1 MNGIS
6 GNCLVAQSGGPSA
19 VINSSVYGVIEEF
32 LLKQDSYKV
41 YMGLYGIEGIINNKI
56 IDTSRFSK
64 NDIESLRYMPS
75 SALGS
80 CRYKLNNYEDD
91 EEDYKKILNIFK
103 KLDIRYFFYIGGND
117 SMDAAYKIGKYLEE
131 SNYKINVIGVP
142 KTIDNDLIGTDHCPG
157 FGSAAK
163 YLSNVALEL
172 WFDINSYEKES
183 VMIIEAMG
191 RDTGWLA
198 ASTSLLSNIVPN
210 MNQLIYLPEVAFS
223 KLKFIEDV
231 RKAIKLNNK
240 LLIITAEGLRNNDG
254 AYVNS
259 DDNCYNIDAF
269 GHKQLGGVGKFL
281 QNTLKNSLS
290 NNIKL
295 TDVGVTQR
303 CAMHCISKTDLD
315 EAEMVGRNSVK
326 YAIEGYHNYMTAI
339 KRLNT
344 KEYNCETDIIKLE
357 KVCNKVRKLPIEWIN
372 EEKNGVRKDFIKYL
386 SPLIIGEESTI
397 GVDGILKCKNANL
410 FRY

>member
-19 VINSSVYGVIEEF
+19 VINSSVYGVIKEF
-32 LLKQDSYKV
+32 LSRQDSYKV

-56 IDTSRFSK
+56 IDTSKFSK
-64 NDIESLRYMPS
+64 SDIESLKYMPS
-75 SALGS
+75 SALGA

-103 KLDIRYFFYIGGND
+103 KLDIKYFFYIGGND
-117 SMDAAYKIGKYLEE
+117 SMDAAHKIGKYLEK

-198 ASTSLLSNIVPN
+198 ASTSLLSDIVPN
-210 MNQLIYLPEVAFS
+210 MNQLIYLPEVPFS

-231 RKAIKLNNK
+231 RKALKLNNK
-240 LLIITAEGLRNNDG
+240 LLIITAEGLRNNEG
-254 AYVNS
+254 VYVNS
-259 DDNCYNIDAF
+259 EDNCYNIDAF

-295 TDVGVTQR
+295 TNVGVTQR

-315 EAEMVGRNSVK
+315 EAEMVGRKSVI

-339 KRLNT
+339 KRLST

-372 EEKNGVRKDFIKYL
+372 EEKNGLKKDFIKYL
-386 SPLIIGEESTI
+386 SPLIRGEESTI
-397 GVDGILKCKNANL
+397 GVDGLLRYKNANL
-410 FRY
+410 FRN